1 MTHEDGISPPLYRG
15 LYTHTLCG
23 AQSQSPHTECG
34 NFHLYLYTLF
44 GGIASSPRESFK
56 FLKEIEREQRL
67 RVDAPACPC
76 RERESPVR
84 LRAARVIIC
93 GKSMCRDSRSH
104 QSPRILPPKGP
115 ISPPSVA
122 KTIGEYF
129 TAGRAHSPLPRS
141 PRISTPA
148 PGALP
153 SPCPTVKCT
162 PGSGS
167 PRYNE
172 PEARSSRCERVGAHL
187 GHFASRQ
194 RRARRVFRGVC
205 VAAKPGAHLAANP
218 P

>member
-76 RERESPVR
+76 RERESDSE
-84 LRAARVIIC
+84 LH
-93 GKSMCRDSRSH
+93 KSDYLVNRCAETREATSH
-104 QSPRILPPKGP
+104 HAYSPQGP
-115 ISPPSVA
+115 THPPSVA

-129 TAGRAHSPLPRS
+129 TAGRAHSPLPR
-141 PRISTPA
+141 PHRISTPA

-172 PEARSSRCERVGAHL
+172 PEAWSSRCERVGAHL